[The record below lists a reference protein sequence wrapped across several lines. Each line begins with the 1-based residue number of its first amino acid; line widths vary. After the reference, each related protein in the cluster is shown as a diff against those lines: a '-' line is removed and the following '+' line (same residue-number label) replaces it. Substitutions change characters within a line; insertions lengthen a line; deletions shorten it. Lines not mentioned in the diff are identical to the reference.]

1 MVGRLRKDGQP
12 DMRFK
17 CNRDSAYGSLYSSSN
32 YGSDLYPPGPTRID
46 GKPDM
51 RYAANK
57 EWVAQQNV
65 RVQAQGPLK
74 KDGHP
79 DMHFRAN
86 REWAAQQYITVQTQ
100 GPLREDGQPDM
111 RFKCNRESANG
122 SLHSPNNYG
131 NDLNPPKNPPGPLT
145 KDKQPDMRYT
155 ANKEWVAQQNV
166 GVQAPGP
173 VKKDGQPDMH
183 YPANREWD
191 AKQNIAAQAPG
202 PLRKDGQPN
211 MRFAVNKKWVAERE
225 AEKNVVANKEQV
237 MNADVE
243 NVKFGL
249 VNSRSLSSKLGDLDD
264 EIEKSKL
271 DIVAVTETWFK
282 DDFDLKEARPTG
294 FKGVHE
300 PRRDGRRG
308 GGVAIFY
315 RDDIKLTRHSLVNY
329 KSFEYIDVSLDI
341 GSGKKIRLLN
351 IYRPGGNGS
360 SKDEFLEEF
369 ETLLRASMK
378 GKGKLLITGDFNLAH
393 EYKEIQINKKFQDLI
408 DSNGLVQHIKTA
420 THKDG
425 RILDLII
432 TRASDSLIKKNSIR
446 VDKEFFSDHKFIKC
460 TLLVEKEEIFEREE

>member
-1 MVGRLRKDGQP
+1 
-12 DMRFK
+12 
-17 CNRDSAYGSLYSSSN
+17 
-32 YGSDLYPPGPTRID
+32 
-46 GKPDM
+46 
-51 RYAANK
+51 
-57 EWVAQQNV
+57 
-65 RVQAQGPLK
+65 
-74 KDGHP
+74 
-79 DMHFRAN
+79 
-86 REWAAQQYITVQTQ
+86 
-100 GPLREDGQPDM
+100 M

-122 SLHSPNNYG
+122 SLHSPNSYG
-131 NDLNPPKNPPGPLT
+131 NDLNPSKNPPGPLR
-145 KDKQPDMRYT
+145 KDKQPDMRYN

-173 VKKDGQPDMH
+173 LKKDGQPDMH
-183 YPANREWD
+183 YPANREWA

-282 DDFDLKEARPTG
+282 DDFDLKDARPKG

-300 PRRDGRRG
+300 PRGNGCPG

-315 RDDIKLTRHSLVNY
+315 RDDIELTRNYHLVDY

-351 IYRPGGNGS
+351 IYRPPGN
-360 SKDEFLEEF
+360 SKVEFLEEF
-369 ETLLRASMK
+369 ETLLLASMK
-378 GKGKLLITGDFNLAH
+378 GKGKLLITGDFNLH
-393 EYKEIQINKKFQDLI
+393 VENPDNNDRKFLKLLK
-408 DSNGLVQHIKTA
+408 SRGLVQHIKTP
-420 THKDG
+420 THEKG
-425 RILDLII
+425 GILDLII
-432 TRASDSLIKKNSIR
+432 TRASDSLVENVR

>member
-17 CNRDSAYGSLYSSSN
+17 CNRDSAYGSLYSPSN
-32 YGSDLYPPGPTRID
+32 YGSDLNPPGPLRTD

-65 RVQAQGPLK
+65 RVQALGPLK

-173 VKKDGQPDMH
+173 LKKDGQPDMH
-183 YPANREWD
+183 YPANREWA

-282 DDFDLKEARPTG
+282 DDLDLKEARPTG

-300 PRRDGRRG
+300 PREGRTG

-315 RDDIKLTRHSLVNY
+315 REALDIKLTRHSLVNY
-329 KSFEYIDVSLDI
+329 KSFEYIDVSFDI

-351 IYRPGGNGS
+351 IYRPPGN
-360 SKDEFLEEF
+360 SKVEFLEEF
-369 ETLLRASMK
+369 ETLLLASMK
-378 GKGKLLITGDFNLAH
+378 GKGKLLITGDFNLHFDNPDKHDRA
-393 EYKEIQINKKFQDLI
+393 FLTLI
-408 DSNGLVQHIKTA
+408 KLNGLVQHIKTA
-420 THKDG
+420 THEKG

-432 TRASDSLIKKNSIR
+432 TRASDSLVKNVR